1 MLVLEIKNGEIWFF
15 VEIDNVEYE
24 KRVVRVGGSIVK
36 NDS

>member
-1 MLVLEIKNGEIWFF
+1 MLVLEIKNGDIWFF

-24 KRVVRVGGSIVK
+24 KRLVRASGSIVK